1 MAEFIKGDIVVV
13 PFPFSNLSEVK
24 KRPAFV
30 VNELRGDDVILCQ
43 ITSQTI
49 KDKYSVAIKKT
60 DFVSGSLSVNS
71 NVRPNR
77 IFTADKSI
85 ILYKVGSIKEN
96 KIKEIVQK
104 IVEIVS
110 K

>member
-85 ILYKVGSIKEN
+85 ILYKVGSLKEN

>member
-1 MAEFIKGDIVVV
+1 MAEFIKGDIVVI
-13 PFPFSNLSEVK
+13 PFPFSDLSQVK

-30 VNELRGDDVILCQ
+30 VKNLAGDDVILCQ

-49 KDKYSVAIKKT
+49 KDKYSISLRKM
-60 DFVSGSLSVNS
+60 DFALGNLSVNS
-71 NVRPNR
+71 NIRPNR

-85 ILYKVGSIKEN
+85 ILYKVGSIKES
-96 KIKEIVQK
+96 KIKEVIQQIIDIVK
-104 IVEIVS
+104 